1 MIARAKSRAVLA
13 NFALLTLSFVTRSCI
28 AMVKLEVKMLVEF
41 FRFRK
46 KRTVFSIKW
55 NPFIDVK
62 QNFFL
67 GKTQLL
73 LKIFVDITE
82 KFCIHLQPWS
92 RGTN

>member
-41 FRFRK
+41 FRFRQ
-46 KRTVFSIKW
+46 KRTVFS
-55 NPFIDVK
+55 FIDIK